1 MHTPSKKVAL
11 IAVGGTAALAIMS
24 APPVAAGGG
33 NGETFTATGRPTP
46 HAFMGP
52 DGATRFTDRV
62 QLKFDIKID
71 GARTEVVRLRHPGG
85 VATATFELKPGDSFP
100 WHTHPG
106 PVLVSVIGGGELS
119 YVRASDCTVRPYPAG
134 TVFVEPG
141 PALHTAFNQ
150 GTQTVTVVGTFF
162 DVAPGEA
169 LATPADAGK
178 QLRLDKKCN
187 IGTVYP

>member
-1 MHTPSKKVAL
+1 MGCRVLHAGLPQSRQLLAGLIRPDSSAGQAL
-11 IAVGGTAALAIMS
+11 THPRRELHHLRRTLGEW
-24 APPVAAGGG
+24 PVLVV
-33 NGETFTATGRPTP
+33 TATHLCWQP
-46 HAFMGP
+46 H
-52 DGATRFTDRV
+52 REVRV
-62 QLKFDIKID
+62 DLLVFRE
-71 GARTEVVRLRHPGG
+71 AR
-85 VATATFELKPGDSFP
+85 
-100 WHTHPG
+100 G
-106 PVLVSVIGGGELS
+106 PVLASVIGGGELS